1 MHVSLIY
8 VKFWRMKAGRIDIAF
23 FEKDQYLFPI
33 NRRSKNP
40 IVDYKNELVKKSIA
54 KELNLKVKNISLDSI
69 KNTKK

>member
-1 MHVSLIY
+1 
-8 VKFWRMKAGRIDIAF
+8 MKAGRIDIAF